1 MWGIYSR
8 EALAEPLRYLNIMR
22 SLLGVWAEYAL
33 VGWMQ
38 WGLEIA
44 FHVSLIQLVIAA
56 VAKLLPSWRDN

>member
-1 MWGIYSR
+1 MR
-8 EALAEPLRYLNIMR
+8 ALAEPLQYLNIMR
-22 SLLGVWAEYAL
+22 SLLGVGAEYAL

-56 VAKLLPSWRDN
+56 VAKLLSSCSDN